1 MSTNDI
7 LCELHAALVAKA
19 RERCRVAGNNKTA
32 IEIADALMNYG
43 KLWSEAFANDGA
55 MDDVEQLAIIAKGD
69 EIIRSKVPSINNS
82 GVKIAWNGLSLF
94 GIGRSGLKAKL
105 REWFGLSLACLAI
118 CACATGCAYK
128 GGKVVDG
135 TNLAVGITVPGTE
148 WHINL
153 LDYVGGVRVAGND
166 MTYIAVT
173 NEVAE
178 TNRYFGV
185 VETNRRTRMTAMIVP
200 IGNETNAVGLVSN

>member
-19 RERCRVAGNNKTA
+19 RERCRVEGDNRTA
-32 IEIADALMNYG
+32 LEIAGALIDYG
-43 KLWSEAFANDGA
+43 KLWSEAFANDGV
-55 MDDVEQLAIIAKGD
+55 MDDAEELAIIAKGD
-69 EIIRSKVPSINNS
+69 EIIRNKVPSIENS

-94 GIGRSGLKAKL
+94 GIGWSGLKAKL
-105 REWFGLSLACLAI
+105 REWFGLSLACLAL
-118 CACATGCAYK
+118 ACVSCGCAYK

-148 WHINL
+148 WHINV
-153 LDYVGGVRVAGND
+153 LDYVGGVRVACND
-166 MTYIAVT
+166 MTFIVVT
-173 NEVAE
+173 NDVAE

-185 VETNRRTRMTAMIVP
+185 VETNRRTKMTAVIRP
-200 IGNETNAVGLVSN
+200 CGSETNAVGRAGT